1 MRLSG
6 SWARAVPRVGGD
18 GAAGRRDSGPC
29 PDPSRPDGARPCR
42 ARRIRPSG
50 SRASVER
57 ASPRSLCRL
66 FSDAS
71 PVRLFLGG
79 AHISSAEVGLCVVPG
94 REPRHPP
101 DELVR
106 PATGVI

>member
-79 AHISSAEVGLCVVPG
+79 AHISSAEWVFASSLAASHVTQ
-94 REPRHPP
+94 P